1 MDPKDHPPKRFQC
14 HGPQHDVPTT
24 PQKVGPGRHTA
35 LGAFPALS
43 WCWASLQVTSGD
55 WRPGTASGCP
65 VTTRLRGGT
74 QSSWAPGGRAP
85 EASWVDSSAPKVF
98 WTCLVVVTLESLAAV
113 MLQVLRCNSNSASPP
128 AVPSATQETQP
139 KPGLPGPP
147 CRCHAGYR
155 LWEFTRC
162 AGWRVCRQRNTRS
175 HCICVT
181 YDHRL
186 PENHDCILQ
195 SVSRRSDI
203 FQLCTHRLS
212 CIHST
217 HNPYTPTFTHK

>member
-1 MDPKDHPPKRFQC
+1 MAVPWPQGFGEVPSPPGLQVA
-14 HGPQHDVPTT
+14 GPQ
-24 PQKVGPGRHTA
+24 
-35 LGAFPALS
+35 S
-43 WCWASLQVTSGD
+43 Y
-55 WRPGTASGCP
+55 
-65 VTTRLRGGT
+65 
-74 QSSWAPGGRAP
+74 SSQ
-85 EASWVDSSAPKVF
+85 ASWVDSNAQVPQVF
-98 WTCLVVVTLESLAAV
+98 WTCLVVVMPESLTTV
-113 MLQVLRCNSNSASPP
+113 MLQVLRYNSNSVSPP
-128 AVPSATQETQP
+128 AVPSATQERQP

-155 LWEFTRC
+155 LWGLTRC

-195 SVSRRSDI
+195 SVSRHSDI
-203 FQLCTHRLS
+203 FQLSTHWLS